1 MRLEKRKHGFHSLVL
16 WRLNGLENFNGLE
29 AELDFRYKIQ
39 DCVKFK
45 NNLPDSISVTLKGV
59 HSLAIPNINLALKL
73 LSTLP
78 ITTFEYEKLFSSL
91 PIVKSWDCSTVAN
104 ARLNGSTL
112 WFIHRSWCFWHNKFL
127 GKQRDTV

>member
-1 MRLEKRKHGFHSLVL
+1 MI
-16 WRLNGLENFNGLE
+16 LNESCDWKKENMVFTHQYYEDFPNFNGLE

-78 ITTFEYEKLFSSL
+78 ITTFEYEKLFSSF
-91 PIVKSWDCSTVAN
+91 PIVKTWDCSTVAN

-112 WFIHRSWCFWHNKFL
+112 
-127 GKQRDTV
+127 